1 MLEEVFMNMGLINS
15 LSPSLRN
22 GTSKGSGVA
31 VNIPK
36 GEYTFPTNADAKKVD
51 YYNQTAQLMVEEI
64 NRLIDEGKPL
74 ESKHLTYYINAMNE
88 LGGSGVNAVYDF
100 ILASGGAA
108 GGWTKGYKNIVLPED
123 FFYLGEDGQVMVRD
137 WQAALEAFKEAKGD
151 EYKPED
157 FFGVDLFTSMP
168 DKVKEGARQGTA
180 EAMAGVTIS
189 VDGQTLGNLV
199 TPYVTGNMA
208 RSSRGKKFTNGTIG

>member
-1 MLEEVFMNMGLINS
+1 
-15 LSPSLRN
+15 
-22 GTSKGSGVA
+22 
-31 VNIPK
+31 
-36 GEYTFPTNADAKKVD
+36 
-51 YYNQTAQLMVEEI
+51 MVEEI

-74 ESKHLTYYINAMNE
+74 ESKHLTYYVNAMNE

-108 GGWTKGYKNIVLPED
+108 GGWTKGNRNIVLPKD
-123 FFYLGEDGQVMVRD
+123 FFYLGEDGQVMVQN
-137 WQAALEAFKEAKGD
+137 WQAALEAFKEAKGA

-199 TPYVTGNMA
+199 TPYVTANMA
-208 RSSRGKKFTNGTIG
+208 RSSRGKKFTNGAIG